1 MTDSPTPLPNVIC
14 PLCGGA
20 NECAPAE
27 SGRFDLECWYR
38 TVRISAEALARI
50 PPELAG
56 KACLCPRCAAVGG

>member
-1 MTDSPTPLPNVIC
+1 VTDSPTPLPNVIC

-27 SGRFDLECWYR
+27 SGRFDLECWCR